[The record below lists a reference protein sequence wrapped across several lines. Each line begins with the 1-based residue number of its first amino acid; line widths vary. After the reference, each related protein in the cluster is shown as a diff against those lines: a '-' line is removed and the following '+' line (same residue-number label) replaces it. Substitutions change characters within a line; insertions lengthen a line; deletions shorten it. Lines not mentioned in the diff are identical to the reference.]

1 MRPPGVKE
9 QLRRRLTIAAHQ
21 EVQAVTKAL
30 PAPLRRHAADVP
42 VLFEMQPHP
51 NDVKQGIA
59 PDTLGLFSGRS
70 LADSHDTLEAGP
82 TEILLYLENLWDYAD
97 SDSALFREEVRRT
110 YLHEL
115 GHYLGLDEDDLAERG
130 VD

>member
-1 MRPPGVKE
+1 MRPPGVME

-21 EVQAVTKAL
+21 EVREVVRAL
-30 PAPLRRHAADVP
+30 PAPLRRHADEVP
-42 VLFEMQPHP
+42 VLYEMRPHP
-51 NDVKQGIA
+51 DDVKQGIA

-70 LADSHDTLEAGP
+70 LADSHDMMDAGP

-97 SDSALFREEVRRT
+97 GDAAAFREEVRRT

-115 GHYLGLDEDDLAERG
+115 GHYLGLDEDDLADRG